1 MTAKLYVC
9 LTCRAGEEIPE
20 GEVRPGTL
28 LHEALTSDP
37 APEGVEIIGVKCL
50 SACSQGASVALSAPG
65 KWSYV
70 YGRMTQDDA
79 ADILAG
85 AAAYAATDDG
95 LVPWRER
102 PVQFRKQSLG
112 RIPPFSMPM
121 EADT

>member
-9 LTCRAGEEIPE
+9 LTCRAGEEIPD

-28 LHEALTSDP
+28 LHEALTAGD

-50 SACSQGASVALSAPG
+50 SACSNGAAVALTEPG

-70 YGRMTQDDA
+70 YGHMTAADA
-79 ADILAG
+79 PDILAG

-102 PVQFRKQSLG
+102 PLQFRKQSLC
-112 RIPPFSMPM
+112 RIPPFTLPTEPVS
-121 EADT
+121 